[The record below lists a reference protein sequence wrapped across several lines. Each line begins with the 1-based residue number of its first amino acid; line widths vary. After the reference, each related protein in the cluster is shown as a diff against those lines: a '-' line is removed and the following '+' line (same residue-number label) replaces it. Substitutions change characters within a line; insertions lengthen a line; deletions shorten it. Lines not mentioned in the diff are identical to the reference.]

1 MRFRIR
7 KKLRKMPNLKQD
19 VARSV
24 RLTIPSVLV
33 LALLSVGVPA
43 SANPATGSIPV
54 GQSATQVLSTL
65 TVGAKPNVSSDRK
78 SHQWNKVN
86 GKSGNYTTRDLVLE
100 RDMSDVTYTSRG
112 NVNTGILLEPYTGK
126 TIHFQRGT
134 SNKTEGGS
142 ASNRDG
148 GIQIDHV
155 VAYAEAYRSGL
166 NKLDFQQRDAY
177 YNDPDVLLASQA
189 EANNV
194 KKDGTIAEWEPSNQ
208 AFQCDYASLQIGIK
222 AKYGLMVDQREHDK
236 LTQVL
241 AACPTETIISTGQVK
256 QRLTSGQSG
265 SNNTGND
272 SSNGQSNG
280 PTGSGNSS
288 HTTNKHHATTTKKG
302 WVKNLFDGLLKRLL

>member
-1 MRFRIR
+1 MGN
-7 KKLRKMPNLKQD
+7 KLLY
-19 VARSV
+19 RSV
-24 RLTIPSVLV
+24 PIVFVLGMI
-33 LALLSVGVPA
+33 ATGMPA
-43 SANPATGSIPV
+43 NAVDATGSIPV

-65 TVGAKPNVSSDRK
+65 TVGVKSNVSSDRK
-78 SHQWNKVN
+78 SHQWNKVD

-100 RDMSDVTYTSRG
+100 RDMNDVTYTSRG
-112 NVNTGILLEPYTGK
+112 NVNTGTLLEPYTGK
-126 TIHFQRGT
+126 TIHFQRGQ

-166 NKLDFQQRDAY
+166 DKLDFQQRDAY

-222 AKYGLMVDQREHDK
+222 AKYGLMVDQREHDR
-236 LTQVL
+236 LVQVL
-241 AACPTETIISTGQVK
+241 SACPTETIISTSQVK
-256 QRLTSGQSG
+256 QRLTSGESG
-265 SNNTGND
+265 ANSTG
-272 SSNGQSNG
+272 
-280 PTGSGNSS
+280 GNSGQNGKDS
-288 HTTNKHHATTTKKG
+288 HATNKRHEATTRKN
-302 WVKNLFDGLLKRLL
+302 WVSSLFDGLLKLFF

>member
-1 MRFRIR
+1 M
-7 KKLRKMPNLKQD
+7 KNKLLY
-19 VARSV
+19 RS
-24 RLTIPSVLV
+24 IPAIIMLGM
-33 LALLSVGVPA
+33 LSTGVPA
-43 SANPATGSIPV
+43 NAADATGSIPV

-65 TVGAKPNVSSDRK
+65 TVGVKSDVSSDRK
-78 SHQWNKVN
+78 SHQWNKVD
-86 GKSGNYTTRDLVLE
+86 GKTGNYTTRDLVLE
-100 RDMSDVTYTSRG
+100 RDMSNVTYNSRG

-126 TIHFQRGT
+126 TIHFQRGQ

-166 NKLDFQQRDAY
+166 DKLDFQQRDTY

-222 AKYGLMVDQREHDK
+222 AKYGLMVDQKEHDK
-236 LTQVL
+236 LAQVL
-241 AACPTETIISTGQVK
+241 ASCPTETIISTSQVK
-256 QRLTSGQSG
+256 QRLTSGTSEG
-265 SNNTGND
+265 NNTGTAN
-272 SSNGQSNG
+272 NNT
-280 PTGSGNSS
+280 TGGNSQNSQYNGSTNSKNNS
-288 HTTNKHHATTTKKG
+288 HTTNKHHTTTTKKN
-302 WVKNLFDGLLKRLL
+302 WVKNLFNGLLKRFF

>member
-1 MRFRIR
+1 MSC
-7 KKLRKMPNLKQD
+7 LRKNIGQGI
-19 VARSV
+19 
-24 RLTIPSVLV
+24 RLAIPSILV
-33 LALLSVGVPA
+33 LSLLTVGTPA

-54 GQSATQVLSTL
+54 GQSATQVLDTL
-65 TVGAKPNVSSDRK
+65 TVGVKSNASSDRK
-78 SHQWNKVN
+78 SHQWNKVV
-86 GKSGNYTTRDLVLE
+86 GKTGNYTTRDLVLE
-100 RDMSDVTYTSRG
+100 RDMDNVTYTSRG

-166 NKLDFQQRDAY
+166 DKLDFAQRDAY

-208 AFQCDYASLQIGIK
+208 TFQCDYASLQIGIK
-222 AKYGLMVDQREHDK
+222 AKYGLIVDKTEHDEMAE
-236 LTQVL
+236 VL
-241 AACPTETIISTGQVK
+241 KTCPTETIISTAQVK
-256 QRLTSGQSG
+256 QRLTMTGDNGQ
-265 SNNTGND
+265 NIQDGNA
-272 SSNGQSNG
+272 SNGGNESDT
-280 PTGSGNSS
+280 TG
-288 HTTNKHHATTTKKG
+288 KHHDANAKKN
-302 WVKNLFDGLLKRLL
+302 WVKTLFDGFLKRFF